1 MQFFHPLIRTI
12 QKASYSG
19 IVHKE
24 DKLLVVPLHLG
35 SGKKTGREEPM
46 GESFR
51 PVTFTPACER
61 RLMG

>member
-24 DKLLVVPLHLG
+24 DKLLGGAIASWLWKENWEGGAHGRVLPSCDLHSSL
-35 SGKKTGREEPM
+35 
-46 GESFR
+46 
-51 PVTFTPACER
+51 
-61 RLMG
+61 